1 MCLNRAH
8 LPETLFHTNFKL
20 FCVKGWNAS
29 KKERM
34 PYIRLDKVGTKTVVQ
49 ARLFQIF
56 FFSDMHRPQTLHPLS
71 PGFESSVLTTLF
83 FSA

>member
-56 FFSDMHRPQTLHPLS
+56 FFFRYAQTPNFTS
-71 PGFESSVLTTLF
+71 PFPWFREFRTNDVIF
-83 FSA
+83 